1 MEWQGL
7 IQPRVLIVEDELP
20 QLRGIE
26 RDLDEISDEE
36 RRALGIDKFVRKSAR
51 TVEEAERE
59 FPGAGEAPLDLLILD
74 LGIPE
79 KAGGKDDSENGQ
91 RLLERVRREGIA
103 KEVIVI
109 SIWWVVEQ
117 VARAFRSGA
126 VDFISKKHLSTEVLQ
141 AKVLECWKRLLSK
154 ESARLLGEERIGE
167 LVPYAEKGLAHQFS
181 ACFSRLVR
189 VVAQSAEEIEEHMH
203 ERYGLDR
210 RKDSQDVFFQWLEGQ
225 KDSVARAK
233 KEWEVLQSSLTLPD
247 ESNREETVDALLRDV
262 NQQLLPCS
270 IVKNVE
276 LKFSGE
282 SATPVLT
289 FENDVRAVLKEIIA
303 GAMNERQDYSVP
315 KQAIE
320 VNISGGKG
328 QVEVSFADTLEPI
341 SPDDARQ
348 INEGVSVSPHL
359 RFKREWGLSV
369 VQHVA
374 MRGGGRLQVSP
385 QPERGNVI
393 TYFIPLAN

>member
-1 MEWQGL
+1 MDWQTL
-7 IQPRVLIVEDELP
+7 IRPRVLIVEDVPE
-20 QLRGIE
+20 QLRGDR
-26 RDLDEISDEE
+26 RDLDAISVES
-36 RRALGIDKFVRKSAR
+36 RRDLGIDKFAFSLAQ
-51 TVEEAERE
+51 TVEEAERL
-59 FPGAGEAPLDLLILD
+59 FPQTGEAPFDLLILD

-79 KAGGKDDSENGQ
+79 KEGEIDVPENGQ
-91 RLLERVRREGIA
+91 RLLERVHQDGIA
-103 KEVIVI
+103 KEVIVT
-109 SIWWVVEQ
+109 SIWYVAEQ
-117 VARAFRSGA
+117 VVRAFRSGV
-126 VDFISKKHLSTEVLQ
+126 VDFIAKPFTSEVLQ

-181 ACFSRLVR
+181 TCFAKLVR
-189 VVAQSAEEIEEHMH
+189 VVAQSAEEMEEHMH
-203 ERYGLDR
+203 ERYGLHR

-225 KDSVARAK
+225 KDSVAHAK
-233 KEWEVLQSSLTLPD
+233 KEWEALQSSLTLPD
-247 ESNREETVDALLRDV
+247 ESYREETVDALLRDV

-270 IVKNVE
+270 IVKNME
-276 LKFSGE
+276 MKFSGE

-303 GAMNERQDYSVP
+303 GAMNERQDYSMP
-315 KQAIE
+315 KQALEIN
-320 VNISGGKG
+320 VSGGKG